1 MDGEPMAPKDWLLL
15 ELPPMEYAKAW
26 DLQCRL
32 VKARSEDTVNHD
44 ILLILEHPPVLT
56 LGRQGNREHL
66 LVTETFLQSKGI
78 SLFHVERGGDV
89 TYHGPGQLV
98 CYPVVNL
105 RATGWKIA
113 KFVETLEEIMIRTA
127 RDWGIDAQRSSVN
140 RGVWVGKRKL
150 GSIGIA
156 IRRGVSFHGLALNV
170 NTSLEPFSWIDPC
183 GLEGVLMTSME
194 QLLGMKIPMEDVR
207 KSLKAHIQKLF
218 NVKFQSIDLEEIKT
232 LYRLSDNP
240 KSLSLKGEAR

>member
-1 MDGEPMAPKDWLLL
+1 M
-15 ELPPMEYAKAW
+15 
-26 DLQCRL
+26 
-32 VKARSEDTVNHD
+32 VSHD
-44 ILLILEHPPVLT
+44 ILLILEHLPVLT

-66 LVTETFLQSKGI
+66 LVTENFLQSKGI

-89 TYHGPGQLV
+89 TYHGPGQIV

-105 RATGWKIA
+105 RGTGWKIA

-127 RDWGIDAQRSSVN
+127 GDWGIDAQRSSVN

-194 QLLGMKIPMEDVR
+194 QLLGKKIPMKDVR
-207 KSLKAHIQKLF
+207 ESLKGHIQKLF
-218 NVKFQSIDLEEIKT
+218 NVKFTNISLDEIKGGAFWT
-232 LYRLSDNP
+232 DP
-240 KSLSLKGEAR
+240 I

>member
-1 MDGEPMAPKDWLLL
+1 MDDKTLSPKDWLLL
-15 ELPPMEYAKAW
+15 ELPLMEYGEAW
-26 DLQCRL
+26 DLQSRL
-32 VKARSEDTVNHD
+32 VKARGEDRVNRD

-66 LVTETFLQSKGI
+66 LVTENFLQSKGV

-89 TYHGPGQLV
+89 TYHGPGQIV

-105 RATGWKIA
+105 RATGWKVA
-113 KFVETLEEIMIRTA
+113 RFVETLEEIMILTA
-127 RDWGIDAQRSSVN
+127 KDWGIDAQRSSIN

-156 IRRGVSFHGLALNV
+156 VRRGVSFHGLALNV
-170 NTSLEPFSWIDPC
+170 NTALEPFSWIDPC

-194 QLLGMKIPMEDVR
+194 QLLGKKIPMEDAR
-207 KSLKAHIQKLF
+207 ESLKGHIQKLF
-218 NVKFQSIDLEEIKT
+218 NIKFRNIK
-232 LYRLSDNP
+232 LDDIKLDDI
-240 KSLSLKGEAR
+240 KGGVFWKNLI